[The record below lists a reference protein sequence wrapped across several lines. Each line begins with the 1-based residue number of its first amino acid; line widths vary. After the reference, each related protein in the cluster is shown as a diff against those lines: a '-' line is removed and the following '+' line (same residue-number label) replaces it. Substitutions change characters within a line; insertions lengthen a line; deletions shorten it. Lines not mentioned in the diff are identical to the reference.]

1 MTSCV
6 ASRKTPQMTLAGAL
20 CVVLPLLQDE
30 LVVHANGFISRESF
44 NIEDRL
50 GNFYMI
56 GSMGLASSIAL
67 GVALSKPE
75 RRVVVFDG
83 DGNVLMNMGSLALI
97 GALQPRNLVHFVFD
111 NEAYGSTGNQPTISQ
126 HVALDAVARAS
137 GYIDVRRAET
147 PDQLQTAAQTLL
159 AQPGPSFLLI
169 KIEPD
174 REARKIGRITHE
186 PPQIVSRF
194 MEAIHGEQSDL
205 GNQQDS

>member
-1 MTSCV
+1 MN
-6 ASRKTPQMTLAGAL
+6 LAQAL
-20 CVVLPLLQDE
+20 SIVIPALQDA

-44 NIEDRL
+44 NLEDRL

-97 GALQPRNLVHFVFD
+97 GAQQPRNLVHLVFD
-111 NEAYGSTGNQPTISQ
+111 NEVYGSTGNQPTISSR
-126 HVALDAVARAS
+126 VALDEVACAS
-137 GYIDVRRAET
+137 GYVDVRRAEDT
-147 PDQLQTAAQTLL
+147 DQLRVATQDLL
-159 AQPGPSFLLI
+159 APDLSEKNGPSFLLI

-174 REARKIGRITHE
+174 REERHIGRITHE
-186 PPQIVSRF
+186 PQHIVKRF
-194 MEAIHGEQSDL
+194 MEAIH
-205 GNQQDS
+205 QDV

>member
-1 MTSCV
+1 MN
-6 ASRKTPQMTLAGAL
+6 LAQAL
-20 CVVLPLLQDE
+20 GIVIPALQDA

-44 NIEDRL
+44 NLEDRL

-97 GALQPRNLVHFVFD
+97 GAQQPRNLVHLVFD
-111 NEAYGSTGNQPTISQ
+111 NEVYGSTGNQPTISSR
-126 HVALDAVARAS
+126 VALDKVARAS
-137 GYIDVRRAET
+137 GYVDVRHVEDA
-147 PDQLQTAAQTLL
+147 DQLRAATQELL
-159 AQPGPSFLLI
+159 AKDGPSFLLI

-174 REARKIGRITHE
+174 REERHIGRMTHE
-186 PPQIVSRF
+186 PQHIVRRF
-194 MEAIHGEQSDL
+194 MEAIHQDRKGVL
-205 GNQQDS
+205 GIRD

>member
-1 MTSCV
+1 MN
-6 ASRKTPQMTLAGAL
+6 LAQAL
-20 CVVLPLLQDE
+20 SVVVPALQDA

-44 NIEDRL
+44 NLEDRL

-97 GALQPRNLVHFVFD
+97 GAQQPRNLVHLVFD
-111 NEAYGSTGNQPTISQ
+111 NEVYGSTGNQPTISGR
-126 HVALDAVARAS
+126 VALDEVARAS
-137 GYIDVRRAET
+137 GYVDTRRAADA
-147 PDQLQTAAQTLL
+147 DQLRAAAQELL
-159 AQPGPSFLLI
+159 ARDPSEKNGPSFLLI

-174 REARKIGRITHE
+174 RQERHIGRITHE
-186 PPQIVSRF
+186 PQHIVRRF
-194 MEAIHGEQSDL
+194 MEAIQRGDRE
-205 GNQQDS
+205 GR

>member
-1 MTSCV
+1 MNLS
-6 ASRKTPQMTLAGAL
+6 SAL
-20 CVVLPLLQDE
+20 SVVLPMLQDE

-56 GSMGLASSIAL
+56 GSMGLASSIGL

-97 GALQPRNLVHFVFD
+97 GAQQPRNFVHIVFD
-111 NEAYGSTGNQPTISQ
+111 NEAYGSTGNQPTISSR
-126 HVALDAVARAS
+126 VALDQVARAS
-137 GYIDVRRAET
+137 GYVDVRRVENA
-147 PDQLQTAAQTLL
+147 DQLQTAARALL
-159 AQPGPSFLLI
+159 AQEGPSFLLI

-174 REARKIGRITHE
+174 REERKIGRITHE
-186 PPQIVSRF
+186 PQQIVSRF
-194 MEAIHGEQSDL
+194 TEAIHKET
-205 GNQQDS
+205 

>member
-1 MTSCV
+1 MTSDM
-6 ASRKTPQMTLAGAL
+6 ASRKPPQMTLAGAL
-20 CVVLPLLQDE
+20 CVVLPLVQDE

-44 NIEDRL
+44 NLEDRL

-97 GALQPRNLVHFVFD
+97 GARQPRNLVHFVFD

-126 HVALDAVARAS
+126 HVALDEVARAS

-147 PDQLQTAAQTLL
+147 PDQLQTAAQALL
-159 AQPGPSFLLI
+159 ARPGPSFLLI

-174 REARKIGRITHE
+174 REARNISRITHE

-194 MEAIHGEQSDL
+194 MEAIRGGQPDL
-205 GNQQDS
+205 GNQQDG

>member
-1 MTSCV
+1 M
-6 ASRKTPQMTLAGAL
+6 KLAAAL
-20 CVVLPLLQDE
+20 RVVLPFLQDA

-44 NIEDRL
+44 NLEDRL

-97 GALQPRNLVHFVFD
+97 GAQQPRNLVHLVFD
-111 NEAYGSTGNQPTISQ
+111 NEAYGSTGNQPTISSRI
-126 HVALDAVARAS
+126 ALDEVARAS
-137 GYIDVRRAET
+137 GYTDVRRAEDA
-147 PDQLQTAAQTLL
+147 DQLLAAARDLL
-159 AQPGPSFLLI
+159 GRDPSERDGPSFLLI

-174 REARKIGRITHE
+174 REERKIGRITHE
-186 PPQIVSRF
+186 PQQIVSRF
-194 MEAIHGEQSDL
+194 MEAIERGDRE
-205 GNQQDS
+205 GR